1 MLLVEN
7 EWNNLDKARFQ
18 HDMACGKYKDLTK
31 ITELDNILRDQALK
45 IAINP
50 KHDGYQKGLASMV
63 CKFLIKDL
71 QEVVLNLCQI
81 NDLSTNFVNQ
91 LL

>member
-1 MLLVEN
+1 
-7 EWNNLDKARFQ
+7 
-18 HDMACGKYKDLTK
+18 MACGKYKDLTK
-31 ITELDNILRDQALK
+31 ITELDNILRDQAFK